1 MYQHHCLSGNPS
13 ACRTP
18 LVVSAPSASQ
28 SNCCSCGD
36 GFPTVTPLCL
46 TRPYVFKTVT
56 VCELFLAPEGASEK
70 YERCVCVAASAR
82 RQPLSWVFYAP
93 TLCFLCN
100 CFGERGCSGS
110 IIVSGTVKHLEVLWV
125 YLVTSL
131 LMGTRWQS

>member
-1 MYQHHCLSGNPS
+1 MYQQHCSSGILSSMLHAAGGVG
-13 ACRTP
+13 AKC
-18 LVVSAPSASQ
+18 Q

-46 TRPYVFKTVT
+46 TRRYVFKTVT
-56 VCELFLAPEGASEK
+56 VCKLFLALEGTSEK

-100 CFGERGCSGS
+100 CFDERVCSD
-110 IIVSGTVKHLEVLWV
+110 
-125 YLVTSL
+125 
-131 LMGTRWQS
+131 